1 MQKTGFTKL
10 LAKLWEIDI
19 TEPLIR
25 RNGQLECSAF
35 QMIDENLKVVGLNV
49 GVLGRV
55 TEEVVRMLHDELIER
70 GRRRD
75 EDRTRASRS
84 SSGAAC
90 PLPGRSNRTGIAGHH
105 ARNECT
111 LVDPKFQC

>member
-10 LAKLWEIDI
+10 LAKLREIDI

-35 QMIDENLKVVGLNV
+35 QMIDENLKVVWLNV

-55 TEEVVRMLHDELIER
+55 PEEVVGMLHDELIER
-70 GRRRD
+70 GRRCD

-90 PLPGRSNRTGIAGHH
+90 PLPGGSNRSGIAGHD
-105 ARNECT
+105 ARIE
-111 LVDPKFQC
+111 